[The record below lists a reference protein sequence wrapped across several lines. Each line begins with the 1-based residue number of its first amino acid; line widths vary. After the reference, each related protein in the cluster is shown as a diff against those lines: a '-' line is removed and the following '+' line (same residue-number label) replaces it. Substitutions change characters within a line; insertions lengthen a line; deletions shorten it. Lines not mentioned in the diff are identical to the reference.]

1 MVRIQ
6 LDRPDDTAGVL
17 RALGQLVHAN
27 ASPEDVLWHVG
38 ASAGQKDLFG
48 ASVDDEAPP
57 HLACHE
63 PSPAAYEATGGH
75 GAGNAACSPPWPA
88 DFETLADTAALHDD
102 PQRLTLL
109 HRLAARVHADRRAW
123 QDALDPDRIA
133 LERMARQ
140 VRREIHKMHA
150 FVRFKPVRGDDGA
163 QHVAWFE
170 PAHHIVRAA
179 APFFARRFASMRWSI
194 FTPRGCVAWDGHA
207 LRFAPGAA
215 RAAAPALALDDGDE
229 LWLTYYR
236 SIFNPARVKVA
247 AMRREMPVRYWKNLP
262 EASAISSLLAEAP
275 QRAATMVAEAE
286 QRMAPSAQAV
296 LAARAARPRARPDA
310 ADTAHASHATG
321 IADTADTAD
330 QADVAGNVATSAQAM
345 LTTCQTLAARCSH
358 CAHAAHATQTVWG
371 EGPLGAPL
379 MLVGEQP
386 GDREDL
392 EGRPF
397 VGPAGQLL
405 RAALDELHWPHD
417 QLYLTNAVKHFKYEW
432 RGKRRIH
439 KTPAQREALA
449 CLQWLE
455 AEIQAVR
462 PPAIVALG
470 ATAARSLLGPDLA
483 VAEHEGRWL
492 RRADGLPVLV
502 VRHPAAILRSD
513 PAMQAALRQRWVAH
527 LRLASPVLT
536 PSLAME
542 A

>member
-6 LDRPDDTAGVL
+6 LDSADDTAGVL
-17 RALGQLVHAN
+17 RALDQLVRASAAPDDVCWHVN
-27 ASPEDVLWHVG
+27 ASPD
-38 ASAGQKDLFG
+38 QDDLFG
-48 ASVDDEAPP
+48 TSSGHEGRLTCQEPAPSYQPATQACNRPWPEGFEALAEAASLHEAP
-57 HLACHE
+57 
-63 PSPAAYEATGGH
+63 GR
-75 GAGNAACSPPWPA
+75 
-88 DFETLADTAALHDD
+88 FV
-102 PQRLTLL
+102 LL
-109 HRLAARVHADRRAW
+109 HRLATKLHADRRTW
-123 QDALDPDRIA
+123 HDTLDTDRIA

-150 FVRFKPVRGDDGA
+150 FVRFKPVRDDDGEGRHE

-194 FTPRGCVAWDGHA
+194 FTPRGCAAWDGQA
-207 LRFAPGAA
+207 LHFAPGAA

-262 EASAISSLLAEAP
+262 EASAISTLLAEAP
-275 QRAATMVAEAE
+275 QRAGTMVAQAGH
-286 QRMAPSAQAV
+286 RLAPSPQAV
-296 LAARAARPRARPDA
+296 LAQRPARTHARAAGTH
-310 ADTAHASHATG
+310 DTHATWR
-321 IADTADTAD
+321 
-330 QADVAGNVATSAQAM
+330 
-345 LTTCQTLAARCSH
+345 TCQSLASRCTH
-358 CAHAAHATQTVWG
+358 CAHADHATQTVWG
-371 EGPLGAPL
+371 EGPIGAPL

-405 RAALDELHWPHD
+405 REALDELHWPVE

-432 RGKRRIH
+432 RGQRRIH

-449 CLQWLE
+449 CLEWLE
-455 AEIQAVR
+455 AEIQTIR
-462 PPAIVALG
+462 PQAIVALG

-492 RRADGLPVLV
+492 HRSDGLPVLV
-502 VRHPAAILRSD
+502 VRHPAAILRAD
-513 PAMQAALRQRWVAH
+513 PAAQAALRRHWMAH
-527 LRLASPVLT
+527 LRLADGVL
-536 PSLAME
+536 PPALA
-542 A
+542 

>member
-6 LDRPDDTAGVL
+6 LERPDDTAGVL
-17 RALGQLVHAN
+17 RALGQLVRAN
-27 ASPEDVLWHVG
+27 ASPDDVLWHVG
-38 ASAGQKDLFG
+38 ASTGQKDLFG
-48 ASVDDEAPP
+48 ASMGDEAPS

-63 PSPAAYEATGGH
+63 PGPAVAYGACDTR
-75 GAGNAACSPPWPA
+75 GAGHAASTQPWPA
-88 DFETLADTAALHDD
+88 DFEALADSAALHDD
-102 PQRLTLL
+102 PQRLPLL

-123 QDALDPDRIA
+123 QDTLDPDRIA

-150 FVRFKPVRGDDGA
+150 FVRFKPVRDEDA
-163 QHVAWFE
+163 EQHVAWFE

-194 FTPRGCVAWDGHA
+194 FTPRGCVAWDRQS

-262 EASAISSLLAEAP
+262 EASAISTLLAEAP

-286 QRMAPSAQAV
+286 HRMAPSAQAV
-296 LAARAARPRARPDA
+296 LASRPARAQAPNN
-310 ADTAHASHATG
+310 TANVHA
-321 IADTADTAD
+321 
-330 QADVAGNVATSAQAM
+330 NAQAM
-345 LTTCQTLAARCSH
+345 LTTCQTLAARCTH

-371 EGPLGAPL
+371 EGPLGARL

-405 RAALDELHWPHD
+405 RAALDELHWPHE

-449 CLQWLE
+449 CLEWLE
-455 AEIQAVR
+455 AEIQTVR
-462 PPAIVALG
+462 PQAIVALG

-513 PAMQAALRQRWVAH
+513 PAAQAALRQRWVAH
-527 LRLASPVLT
+527 LRLASPVLQR
-536 PSLAME
+536 SLAME
-542 A
+542 EA

>member
-6 LDRPDDTAGVL
+6 LDRPDDTA
-17 RALGQLVHAN
+17 RALGQLVRAN
-27 ASPEDVLWHVG
+27 ASPDDVLWHVG
-38 ASAGQKDLFG
+38 ASTEQKNLFG
-48 ASVDDEAPP
+48 APTGDETPLP
-57 HLACHE
+57 LACHE
-63 PSPAAYEATGGH
+63 PGPAGAYAVPASH
-75 GAGNAACSPPWPA
+75 GAGQAASTQPWPA
-88 DFETLADTAALHDD
+88 DFEALADTAALHDD
-102 PQRLTLL
+102 PQRFTLL
-109 HRLAARVHADRRAW
+109 HHLAARLHADRRAW
-123 QDALDPDRIA
+123 QDTLDPDRIA

-150 FVRFKPVRGDDGA
+150 FVRFKPVRDEDGE

-194 FTPRGCVAWDGHA
+194 FTPRGCVAWDRRS
-207 LRFAPGAA
+207 LQFAPGAS

-262 EASAISSLLAEAP
+262 EASTISTLLAEAP

-286 QRMAPSAQAV
+286 HRMAPSAQAV
-296 LAARAARPRARPDA
+296 LASRPAR
-310 ADTAHASHATG
+310 SHAP
-321 IADTADTAD
+321 ANTAPATATTTTD
-330 QADVAGNVATSAQAM
+330 IAQAQAL
-345 LTTCQTLAARCSH
+345 LTTCQTLAARCTH

-371 EGPLGAPL
+371 EGPFGAPL

-405 RAALDELHWPHD
+405 RAALDELHWPHE

-449 CLQWLE
+449 CLEWLE
-455 AEIQAVR
+455 AEIQSVR
-462 PPAIVALG
+462 PQAIVALG

-542 A
+542 EA

>member
-1 MVRIQ
+1 MVRVQ
-6 LDRPDDTAGVL
+6 LDHPDDTVGVL
-17 RALGQLVHAN
+17 RALEQLVRAN
-27 ASPEDVLWHVG
+27 ASPDDVLWHVG
-38 ASAGQKDLFG
+38 TSAGQTDLFA
-48 ASVDDEAPP
+48 ASASAEAPS
-57 HLACHE
+57 HLTCHE
-63 PSPAAYEATGGH
+63 PSPGGAYGVSGAH
-75 GAGNAACSPPWPA
+75 GAGKTASTPPWPA
-88 DFETLADTAALHDD
+88 DFDALADTATLHDD
-102 PQRLTLL
+102 PQRFTLL

-123 QDALDPDRIA
+123 QDTLDADRIA

-150 FVRFKPVRGDDGA
+150 FVRFKPVKDEEGE

-179 APFFARRFASMRWSI
+179 APFFARRFASMRWAI
-194 FTPRGCVAWDGHA
+194 FTPRGCVAWDRQS
-207 LRFAPGAA
+207 LQFAQGTS

-262 EASAISSLLAEAP
+262 EASAISALLADAP

-286 QRMAPSAQAV
+286 HRMAPSAQAV
-296 LAARAARPRARPDA
+296 LASRPVRP
-310 ADTAHASHATG
+310 HASPGVT
-321 IADTADTAD
+321 D
-330 QADVAGNVATSAQAM
+330 AQAV
-345 LTTCQTLAARCSH
+345 LTTCQTLAARCTH

-371 EGPLGAPL
+371 EGPIGASL

-405 RAALDELHWPHD
+405 RAALDELRWPHD

-449 CLQWLE
+449 CLAWLE
-455 AEIQAVR
+455 AEIQSVR
-462 PPAIVALG
+462 PQAIVALG

-492 RRADGLPVLV
+492 HRADGLPVLV
-502 VRHPAAILRSD
+502 VRHPASILRTD
-513 PAMQAALRQRWVAH
+513 AAMQLALRQRWIAH
-527 LRLASPVLT
+527 LRLASQVL
-536 PSLAME
+536 PSSPALEE

>member
-6 LDRPDDTAGVL
+6 LDRPDDTVRVL
-17 RALGQLVHAN
+17 RALEQLVRAN
-27 ASPEDVLWHVG
+27 ASPDDVLWHVG
-38 ASAGQKDLFG
+38 ASTGQKDLFG
-48 ASVDDEAPP
+48 ASMGHETPS

-63 PSPAAYEATGGH
+63 PSLAGAYEVHGTGH
-75 GAGNAACSPPWPA
+75 ASGAPPWPA
-88 DFETLADTAALHDD
+88 DFEALADSAALHDD
-102 PQRLTLL
+102 PQRFTLL
-109 HRLAARVHADRRAW
+109 HRLAARVHADHRDW
-123 QDALDPDRIA
+123 LDTLAPDRIV

-150 FVRFKPVRGDDGA
+150 FVRFKPVRDEDGE

-194 FTPRGCVAWDGHA
+194 FTPRGCVAWDRQS
-207 LRFAPGAA
+207 LQFAPGAA

-262 EASAISSLLAEAP
+262 EAAAIPTLLAQAP

-286 QRMAPSAQAV
+286 HRMAPSPQAV
-296 LAARAARPRARPDA
+296 VAARPGRPLA
-310 ADTAHASHATG
+310 WLAHAQPADTQAVHAHAMPPLPADAHATWR
-321 IADTADTAD
+321 
-330 QADVAGNVATSAQAM
+330 
-345 LTTCQTLAARCSH
+345 TCQTLAARCAH

-371 EGPLGAPL
+371 EGPIGAPL

-417 QLYLTNAVKHFKYEW
+417 QLYLTNAVKHFRYEW

-439 KTPAQREALA
+439 KTPGQREALA
-449 CLQWLE
+449 CLDWLE
-455 AEIQAVR
+455 AEVRTVR
-462 PPAIVALG
+462 PQAIVAMG

-492 RRADGLPVLV
+492 CRADGLPVLV
-502 VRHPAAILRSD
+502 VRHPASILRTD
-513 PAMQAALRQRWVAH
+513 PAMQAALRQRWIGH
-527 LRLASPVLT
+527 LRLAGEVLRPSP
-536 PSLAME
+536 AMAE